1 MYDEEIRWVQRF
13 NNFCKALDQLTKFIN
28 KGELNELEKQGLIQ
42 AFEYNFELAWSTIK
56 DFYED
61 QGEVDIQGSR
71 DAFRLAFKRGLVYDG
86 EVWMDMIGSRNK
98 TSHTYNES
106 VAASIVDD
114 ITNRYFLEF
123 VALRNKFSERVN
135 RELG

>member
-1 MYDEEIRWVQRF
+1 MNCGDVRLIQHYH
-13 NNFCKALDQLTKFIN
+13 NFCKVLDQLTKFIE

-61 QGEVDIQGSR
+61 QGVADIQGSK
-71 DAFRLAFKRGLVYDG
+71 DAFRLAFKRGLVDDG
-86 EVWMDMIGSRNK
+86 EIWMDMIGSRNK
-98 TSHTYNES
+98 TSHAYNES

-114 ITNRYFLEF
+114 ITNRYFFEF
-123 VALRNKFSERVN
+123 VALRNKFNERLSK
-135 RELG
+135 E